1 MCPVAYRS
9 RRYIT
14 FSGTVKNPFGRGAHE
29 DRLLLLLRR
38 AGLQE
43 QDGRVPGGL
52 AHARVR
58 RRGPQGRLRRRH
70 IPRQG
75 PRRPHRAVA
84 EVWPQTMVQRCL
96 WHAFSQVNRHMTSR
110 PRLRAG
116 MLRGLDG
123 VGAWFEGGRIWF
135 CGAEKL
141 GISFIREVTAFKR
154 RITNKDSVILY
165 HMEKTQQ
172 THCTSCCVLR
182 WFNSMRL
189 EQT

>member
-9 RRYIT
+9 RRQIT

-29 DRLLLLLRR
+29 DRLLSLLRR

-58 RRGPQGRLRRRH
+58 QRGPQGRLRRRH

-84 EVWPQTMVQRCL
+84 EVWSQTMVQRCL
-96 WHAFSQVNRHMTSR
+96 WHAFSQVNRHMTGK

-116 MLRGLDG
+116 IELRGLAVDLMHVETLRAAG
-123 VGAWFEGGRIWF
+123 QRRAPSRQIHRLKGPIHSRQARCRTRPPAAEGGP
-135 CGAEKL
+135 GGL
-141 GISFIREVTAFKR
+141 GRS
-154 RITNKDSVILY
+154 LP
-165 HMEKTQQ
+165 
-172 THCTSCCVLR
+172 
-182 WFNSMRL
+182 
-189 EQT
+189 

>member
-1 MCPVAYRS
+1 MFFVQAICWLRLIGQNVCPRWGHRRRSMPLFQPYKFCARFLPLGQNVCPVAYRS
-9 RRYIT
+9 RRQIT
-14 FSGTVKNPFGRGAHE
+14 FSGTVKNPFGRDAHE

-38 AGLQE
+38 AVLQE

-58 RRGPQGRLRRRH
+58 RRGPRGRLRRRH

-96 WHAFSQVNRHMTSR
+96 WHAFSQVNRHTTSR

-135 CGAEKL
+135 GGAEK
-141 GISFIREVTAFKR
+141 
-154 RITNKDSVILY
+154 
-165 HMEKTQQ
+165 
-172 THCTSCCVLR
+172 
-182 WFNSMRL
+182 
-189 EQT
+189 

>member
-9 RRYIT
+9 RRQIT

-29 DRLLLLLRR
+29 GRLLSLLRR
-38 AGLQE
+38 SGQAQRQELIGVPAVEVHGLRRVDGGEVRRHRGGARGVPRAAPLEGLAVHDAGRRAVLQA
-43 QDGRVPGGL
+43 QDGRVLGGL

-123 VGAWFEGGRIWF
+123 VGA
-135 CGAEKL
+135 
-141 GISFIREVTAFKR
+141 
-154 RITNKDSVILY
+154 
-165 HMEKTQQ
+165 
-172 THCTSCCVLR
+172 
-182 WFNSMRL
+182 
-189 EQT
+189 

>member
-1 MCPVAYRS
+1 MVPAVEAHGP
-9 RRYIT
+9 RRIDD
-14 FSGTVKNPFGRGAHE
+14 GEVRRHRGGARGVPRAVPLEGLAGHDAE
-29 DRLLLLLRR
+29 RR
-38 AGLQE
+38 AVLQA
-43 QDGRVPGGL
+43 QDGRVPGDL
-52 AHARVR
+52 AHARPR
-58 RRGPQGRLRRRH
+58 RRGRVRQGRARELAANH
-70 IPRQG
+70 SPG
-75 PRRPHRAVA
+75 
-84 EVWPQTMVQRCL
+84 CL
-96 WHAFSQVNRHMTSR
+96 WHAFSQENRHTTSR

-141 GISFIREVTAFKR
+141 GICFIRKVTAFKR